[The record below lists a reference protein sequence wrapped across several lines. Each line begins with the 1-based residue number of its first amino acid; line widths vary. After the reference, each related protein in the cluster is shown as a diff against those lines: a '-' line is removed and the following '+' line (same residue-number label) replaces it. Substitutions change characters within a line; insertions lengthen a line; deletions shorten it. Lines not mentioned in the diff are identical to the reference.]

1 MAVLQVPELDQS
13 SWTAYTPTVGCQ
25 TGSFTT
31 VSATGRYK
39 QTGKTVVLVVNIT
52 ITNAGTA
59 AGYISATLPFTAAS
73 NAYTG
78 SGFETVTAKSGAAL
92 VISALSTSFMVAR
105 NADGTTMIATGNNP
119 ILGMRYELP

>member
-1 MAVLQVPELDQS
+1 MAVLQTAELDQS
-13 SWTAYTPTVGCQ
+13 SWTSYTPTVGSGS
-25 TGSFTT
+25 GSFTT

-39 QTGKTVVLVVNIT
+39 QIGKTVFVMVNIT

-78 SGFETVTAKSGAAL
+78 SAFETVTSKSGAAL
-92 VISALSTSFMVAR
+92 VIAALSTSFMVAR
-105 NADGTTMIATGNNP
+105 NSDGTTMIATGNNP
-119 ILGMRYELP
+119 IMGMLYELP